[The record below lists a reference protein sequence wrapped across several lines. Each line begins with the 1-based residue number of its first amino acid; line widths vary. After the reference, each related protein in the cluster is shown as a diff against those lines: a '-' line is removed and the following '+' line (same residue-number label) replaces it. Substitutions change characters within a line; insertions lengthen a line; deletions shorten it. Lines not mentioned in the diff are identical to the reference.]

1 MAYSKRLWGAG
12 QCAGELLQLRG
23 SVLPLLGLPFS
34 LASSALTLL
43 LHALWRK
50 QLTQRL
56 SGLYLFHVS
65 AVILGFLLVLRCV
78 HSPSQTPAV
87 SLSHY
92 T

>member
-12 QCAGELLQLRG
+12 QCAGELPQLRG
-23 SVLPLLGLPFS
+23 SVLLLGLPFS

-56 SGLYLFHVS
+56 SGLYLLHVS

-78 HSPSQTPAV
+78 HSPSKTPAL